1 MQRRISCTI
10 MRGGTSRAL
19 FFRREDLPVDI
30 ATQDRVLLAALGNP
44 DPTGRLVD
52 GLGGPISSTSK
63 VAIIS
68 ARSGEPNTVDY
79 TFGQGSHKNGLIDR
93 EGNCGNIS
101 AAVGPFAIDEG
112 LVEAHEPETIVR
124 IYNTNTKKYIIAHV
138 PVEGGKAKVE
148 GDYEIAGV
156 PGTGA
161 RVALDFESPGG
172 ARTGRLL
179 PTGKPQETL
188 DTEFGPVVVSLVDA
202 ANPFVFVRARDL
214 GLVGTEL
221 PNQIE
226 SNLELMARLEG
237 IRAAAAVRMGLARDW
252 KEATQKVRSVPK
264 IAFVSPPAD
273 YQMGGGLVISAG
285 EIDVVARMLSMGI
298 PHGAY
303 PITGAVGTA
312 GAARVEGTVV
322 YEMVPPER
330 RESPDVR
337 IGHPSGSIQVQADV
351 RLDGSEFKYLC
362 GTVYRTARRIM
373 DGFIYVPEEFS

>member
-1 MQRRISCTI
+1 

-19 FFRREDLPVDI
+19 FFRREDLPDDI
-30 ATQDRVLLAALGNP
+30 PSQDKILLAALGNP

-68 ARSGEPNTVDY
+68 KRAGEPNTVDY
-79 TFGQGSHKNGLIDR
+79 TFGQGSHKNALIDR

-101 AAVGPFAIDEG
+101 SAVGPYAIDEG
-112 LVEAHEPETIVR
+112 LVDVTEPETIVR

-138 PVEGGKAKVE
+138 PVEKGKAKVK
-148 GDYEIAGV
+148 GDYAIASV

-172 ARTGRLL
+172 TRTGKLL
-179 PTGKPQETL
+179 PTGNPQDILET
-188 DTEFGPVVVSLVDA
+188 DTGPIIASLVDA
-202 ANPFVFVRARDL
+202 ANPLVFVRARDL
-214 GLVGTEL
+214 GLSGTEL
-221 PNQIE
+221 PDQIE
-226 SNLELMARLEG
+226 SNVELMKRLEH

-252 KEATQKVRSVPK
+252 ADATQRVQSVPK
-264 IAFVSPPAD
+264 IAFVSAPAD
-273 YQMGGGLVISAG
+273 YTISGGILISAS
-285 EIDVVARMLSMGI
+285 EMDVVVRMLSMGI

-312 GAARVEGTVV
+312 GAARIAGTVV
-322 YEMVPPER
+322 QEMVPPSQQH
-330 RESPDVR
+330 SPTVRLAHPSGTIQVRADVR
-337 IGHPSGSIQVQADV
+337 IEEGQ
-351 RLDGSEFKYLC
+351 FKYVC

-373 DGFIYVPEEFS
+373 EGFVYIG